1 MRTAKTIVLRRV
13 TSRRSR
19 DAVGGYLEH
28 LKRQV
33 EGDDP
38 TPF

>member
-1 MRTAKTIVLRRV
+1 MRTAKTIARPV

-19 DAVGGYLEH
+19 DAVRGYLEH

-33 EGDDP
+33 EGADP